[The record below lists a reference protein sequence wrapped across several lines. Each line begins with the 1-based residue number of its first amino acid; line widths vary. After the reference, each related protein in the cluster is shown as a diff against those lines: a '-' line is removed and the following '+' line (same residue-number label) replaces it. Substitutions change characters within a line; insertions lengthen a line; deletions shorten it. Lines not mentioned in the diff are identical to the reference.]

1 MISKLGLPISARASG
16 HIVVGVC
23 ITVIIFNL
31 LEAIQLAYLWNALK
45 WEPETEWD
53 EWRMNGVRVVVGLVC
68 GYLIWTCC
76 AAFVGLLGALKHKP
90 SYLRFFRDSTI
101 VDLVF
106 SFMFTIVTAFCASR
120 QSTRALLC
128 EQLSRQPELLRS
140 VANSGLNFENCEL
153 WFENA
158 VVVFTCVMLV
168 TLVMRVQ
175 FTFTLSNFYTRLLR
189 KQRLEPFDSAPRRI
203 LLLPPSAD
211 IPLFPSHHHASGN
224 NTSSSQPVLVYA
236 PVRQTFETAHELG
249 ATEAWVSNRRHGHG
263 HGYDSGSSRAS
274 RAGLIQLE
282 IAEGEGLLPAHAQT
296 SAPLSSPTNDRHHAA
311 HEDDLE
317 DWRQPRTALKRI

>member
-1 MISKLGLPISARASG
+1 M
-16 HIVVGVC
+16 VGVC

-68 GYLIWTCC
+68 GYLLWTCC
-76 AAFVGLLGALKHKP
+76 AAFVGLLGALKVGFIISLFLMIIVINLFVLTQPLFTLQHKP

-168 TLVMRVQ
+168 TLVMRV
-175 FTFTLSNFYTRLLR
+175 S
-189 KQRLEPFDSAPRRI
+189 
-203 LLLPPSAD
+203 LLP
-211 IPLFPSHHHASGN
+211 LFHMRPQG
-224 NTSSSQPVLVYA
+224 TS
-236 PVRQTFETAHELG
+236 
-249 ATEAWVSNRRHGHG
+249 
-263 HGYDSGSSRAS
+263 
-274 RAGLIQLE
+274 
-282 IAEGEGLLPAHAQT
+282 
-296 SAPLSSPTNDRHHAA
+296 
-311 HEDDLE
+311 
-317 DWRQPRTALKRI
+317 